1 MAIYTTFCLRGRQEH
16 HSMKVE
22 DFVFKLDDGGNEYLT
37 FSEGITNTRQSC
49 LHEKHRLV
57 QPKMFK
63 TNTNRCPI
71 QFFKLYLSK
80 RPPQLKSSGPLYLTC
95 IQNPSSSTV
104 WYKSSPM
111 GKNTINKDPKNCQTI
126 QPEKHWS
133 RS

>member
-1 MAIYTTFCLRGRQEH
+1 
-16 HSMKVE
+16 MKVE

-37 FSEGITNTRQSC
+37 FSEGITKTRQSG

-80 RPPQLKSSGPLYLTC
+80 RPPQLKFSGPLYF
-95 IQNPSSSTV
+95 NMHP
-104 WYKSSPM
+104 KSFLFY
-111 GKNTINKDPKNCQTI
+111 GLVQKFTNG
-126 QPEKHWS
+126 
-133 RS
+133 